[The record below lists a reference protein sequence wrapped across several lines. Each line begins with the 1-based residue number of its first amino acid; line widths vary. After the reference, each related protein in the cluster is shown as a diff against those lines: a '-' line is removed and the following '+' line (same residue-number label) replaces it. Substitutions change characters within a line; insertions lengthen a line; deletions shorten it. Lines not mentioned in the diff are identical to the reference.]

1 MHFVFEFS
9 IDCNHLLEQS
19 SGSTRVHVVE
29 LACKNTLVFCYLLC
43 WITRISQ
50 ASVFIVFHGN
60 SQQVVGKAAS
70 ILPVMIVLKLPKKRR
85 IGKQE
90 KKGQLINPNLSQSG

>member
-1 MHFVFEFS
+1 M
-9 IDCNHLLEQS
+9 
-19 SGSTRVHVVE
+19 
-29 LACKNTLVFCYLLC
+29 
-43 WITRISQ
+43 
-50 ASVFIVFHGN
+50 FIVFHGN